1 VTASQPTVQQQPPA
15 GAPALDRA
23 VIVTGLVVICGQIMA
38 ILDTTIVNVAL
49 DTLSRELHASLSA
62 TQWVI
67 TGYLLALGM
76 VIPLSGWASG
86 RFGTKKVWITALV
99 LFTCGSALCGLAWS
113 IGSLI
118 AFRVVQGFGGGLMLP
133 LAQTIMTR
141 AAGPERL
148 GRVMAILGVPMLLG
162 PVFGPVIGGL
172 LVQNVSWHWIFY
184 VNVPVGVVA
193 VALAFWKLPEGKEA
207 AAGGRFD
214 LPGLVLL
221 AASLVMLLYGL
232 SRASA
237 TGGFTGTGV
246 LPWLIGGGVCLL
258 LFTGYSLIRRDAAVV
273 NVRLFGNPTFAA
285 SCVLM
290 FVIAIALFGGLLLL
304 PLYYQ
309 VVRGQGALH
318 AGLLI
323 APQGLGAMVAMPIA
337 GRITDRSGPGF
348 VIPVGITLA
357 LLGTLPLTVVG
368 ASTSY
373 AWLTGTLF
381 VRGLGMGATMMPVFA
396 AAYRRLPRERVPQA
410 ATTLSALVQ
419 VGGSFGTAVLVLALT
434 RRIADNFAA
443 HGLAAHGGGGIG
455 QLSDVP
461 REQLARVAPLLAGG
475 FGYAFWLALVLTA
488 VALLPALF
496 LLRQQL
502 KEAASGPDGAAPSP
516 ASPAAVV

>member
-1 VTASQPTVQQQPPA
+1 MTASQPAVQQQPPA
-15 GAPALDRA
+15 AATALDRA
-23 VIVTGLVVICGQIMA
+23 VIITGLVVICGQIMA

-49 DTLSRELHASLSA
+49 DTLSRDLNASLST

-76 VIPLSGWASG
+76 IIPLSGWASG

-99 LFTCGSALCGLAWS
+99 LFTCGSALSGLAWS

-118 AFRVVQGFGGGLMLP
+118 AFRIVQGFGGGMMMP

-162 PVFGPVIGGL
+162 PVFGPVLGGL

-184 VNVPVGVVA
+184 VNVPIGVIA

-207 AAGGRFD
+207 AHGGRFD

-221 AASLVMLLYGL
+221 GGSLVMLLYGL

-237 TGGFTGTGV
+237 TGGFTGPGV
-246 LPWLIGGGVCLL
+246 LPWLIGGAACLL
-258 LFTGYSLIRRDAAVV
+258 VFIGYSLVRRDAAVV
-273 NVRLFGNPTFAA
+273 NVRLFSDPTFAA
-285 SCVLM
+285 SCLLM
-290 FVIAIALFGGLLLL
+290 FVVAIALFGGLLLL

-318 AGLLI
+318 AGLLM
-323 APQGLGAMVAMPIA
+323 APQGLGAMVSMPIA
-337 GRITDRSGPGF
+337 GRITDKAGPGR

-357 LLGTLPLTVVG
+357 LLGTLPFTMVG
-368 ASTSY
+368 ATSSY
-373 AWLTGTLF
+373 GWLTASLF
-381 VRGLGMGATMMPVFA
+381 VRGLGIGATMMPVFA
-396 AAYRRLPRERVPQA
+396 AAYRRLSRERVPQA

-443 HGLAAHGGGGIG
+443 RGLATHGTGTGT
-455 QLSDVP
+455 LSSVP
-461 REQLARVAPLLAGG
+461 RAELAHVAPLLAGG
-475 FGYAFWLALVLTA
+475 FGYAFWLALALTA
-488 VALLPALF
+488 VALLPALY
-496 LLRQQL
+496 LLRQQNR
-502 KEAASGPDGAAPSP
+502 A
-516 ASPAAVV
+516 PAAGEPNPAAESVNPAAAL

>member
-1 VTASQPTVQQQPPA
+1 
-15 GAPALDRA
+15 
-23 VIVTGLVVICGQIMA
+23 
-38 ILDTTIVNVAL
+38 
-49 DTLSRELHASLSA
+49 
-62 TQWVI
+62 
-67 TGYLLALGM
+67 
-76 VIPLSGWASG
+76 
-86 RFGTKKVWITALV
+86 
-99 LFTCGSALCGLAWS
+99 
-113 IGSLI
+113 
-118 AFRVVQGFGGGLMLP
+118 
-133 LAQTIMTR
+133 
-141 AAGPERL
+141 
-148 GRVMAILGVPMLLG
+148 
-162 PVFGPVIGGL
+162 
-172 LVQNVSWHWIFY
+172 
-184 VNVPVGVVA
+184 
-193 VALAFWKLPEGKEA
+193 
-207 AAGGRFD
+207 
-214 LPGLVLL
+214 
-221 AASLVMLLYGL
+221 
-232 SRASA
+232 
-237 TGGFTGTGV
+237 V

-258 LFTGYSLIRRDAAVV
+258 VFTVYSLIRRDAAVV

-373 AWLTGTLF
+373 AWLTGALV

-443 HGLAAHGGGGIG
+443 HGLAAHSGGGIG

-475 FGYAFWLALVLTA
+475 FGYAFWLAVVLTA

>member
-1 VTASQPTVQQQPPA
+1 MS
-15 GAPALDRA
+15 
-23 VIVTGLVVICGQIMA
+23 IV
-38 ILDTTIVNVAL
+38 
-49 DTLSRELHASLSA
+49 
-62 TQWVI
+62 
-67 TGYLLALGM
+67 
-76 VIPLSGWASG
+76 
-86 RFGTKKVWITALV
+86 
-99 LFTCGSALCGLAWS
+99 
-113 IGSLI
+113 
-118 AFRVVQGFGGGLMLP
+118 
-133 LAQTIMTR
+133 
-141 AAGPERL
+141 
-148 GRVMAILGVPMLLG
+148 GVPMVLG
-162 PVFGPVIGGL
+162 PVFGPVLGGL
-172 LVQNVSWHWIFY
+172 ILQNLSWHWIFY

-237 TGGFTGTGV
+237 TGGFTGAGV

-258 LFTGYSLIRRDAAVV
+258 VFTGYSLIRRDAAVV

-373 AWLTGTLF
+373 AWLTGALF

-443 HGLAAHGGGGIG
+443 HGLAAHGSGGIG

-461 REQLARVAPLLAGG
+461 RAQLARVAPLLADG
-475 FGYAFWLALVLTA
+475 FGYAFWLAVVLTA
-488 VALLPALF
+488 LALLPALF

-502 KEAASGPDGAAPSP
+502 KETASSPGGAAPSP
-516 ASPAAVV
+516 ASPAAVA

>member
-1 VTASQPTVQQQPPA
+1 
-15 GAPALDRA
+15 
-23 VIVTGLVVICGQIMA
+23 
-38 ILDTTIVNVAL
+38 
-49 DTLSRELHASLSA
+49 
-62 TQWVI
+62 
-67 TGYLLALGM
+67 
-76 VIPLSGWASG
+76 
-86 RFGTKKVWITALV
+86 
-99 LFTCGSALCGLAWS
+99 
-113 IGSLI
+113 
-118 AFRVVQGFGGGLMLP
+118 
-133 LAQTIMTR
+133 
-141 AAGPERL
+141 
-148 GRVMAILGVPMLLG
+148 
-162 PVFGPVIGGL
+162 
-172 LVQNVSWHWIFY
+172 
-184 VNVPVGVVA
+184 
-193 VALAFWKLPEGKEA
+193 
-207 AAGGRFD
+207 
-214 LPGLVLL
+214 
-221 AASLVMLLYGL
+221 MLLYGL

-237 TGGFTGTGV
+237 TGGFTSAGV

-258 LFTGYSLIRRDAAVV
+258 VFTGYSLIRRDAAVV

-309 VVRGQGALH
+309 VVRGQGPLH

-381 VRGLGMGATMMPVFA
+381 VRGLGVGATMMPVFA

-410 ATTLSALVQ
+410 ATTLSAIVQ

-461 REQLARVAPLLAGG
+461 REQLARVAPLLADG

-502 KEAASGPDGAAPSP
+502 KEAASGKGGTAPSP
-516 ASPAAVV
+516 ASPAAVA